1 MTPRLSNGFYYVYS
15 KRQHEHSVIALK
27 PIQGKA
33 IEYQAVL
40 VDLHSA
46 WMNRLSVSTSETHAG
61 TSNSTLRPQ
70 AIQCLQCTS
79 ASPADRCTRAATVV

>member
-46 WMNRLSVSTSETHAG
+46 WMNRLSVSASETNAG
-61 TSNSTLRPQ
+61 TSNSKLRDSGLKLLNVQ
-70 AIQCLQCTS
+70 FKLFECS
-79 ASPADRCTRAATVV
+79 